1 MHTLIHDWAD
11 ALYSIAFLA
20 GSVLLGMIALGYIRK
35 YQVEMSRQTVE
46 MLQQH
51 IQALNLQIAELKNA
65 LILQE
70 KRLYRIEVSDQRK
83 KRLLNAARKEIELLN
98 EIVRISMGALS
109 RLNATEREHVG
120 SLLTE
125 LAAFRLKS
133 STDQDNWDEQ
143 QETALIFLDR
153 QIDRQIVPNLTSHT
167 TDKGDNKE

>member
-20 GSVLLGMIALGYIRK
+20 GSVIFGVVALGYIRK

-51 IQALNLQIAELKNA
+51 IAALNLQVGELKNA
-65 LILQE
+65 LNLQE
-70 KRLYRIEVSDQRK
+70 KRLYRMEVNDQRK
-83 KRLLNAARKEIELLN
+83 SRLLKAARKEIDFLN
-98 EIVRISMGALS
+98 EIVKVSMSALT
-109 RLNATEREHVG
+109 RLNATEKDQVS

-125 LAAFRLKS
+125 LAAFRVKS
-133 STDQDNWDEQ
+133 SASQDDWDEQ

-153 QIDRQIVPNLTSHT
+153 QIDRQIVPNVS
-167 TDKGDNKE
+167 GDTPQ